1 MPMNPSDK
9 QNKFLR
15 CHYTTVQFGS
25 SFFDVIGFQVQKL
38 VPFQFGW
45 IVIQNCVILKDSI
58 KFMVVKRNSPL
69 RFENVEH
76 FGVVHESYTRSK
88 MSVHRLVHSGS
99 MFGHPCQEAT
109 VCFPYVF
116 LSTSRT
122 LYFVDD
128 IGTLVRWNRVL
139 G

>member
-1 MPMNPSDK
+1 MTVLIKFNVNIQKHTKNAKNGRKMPMNPSDK

-76 FGVVHESYTRSK
+76 FGVVHES
-88 MSVHRLVHSGS
+88 
-99 MFGHPCQEAT
+99 
-109 VCFPYVF
+109 
-116 LSTSRT
+116 
-122 LYFVDD
+122 
-128 IGTLVRWNRVL
+128 
-139 G
+139 

>member
-1 MPMNPSDK
+1 MPMNPSDEQK
-9 QNKFLR
+9 IFLKFY
-15 CHYTTVQFGS
+15 HATVQFGS
-25 SFFDVIGFQVQKL
+25 SFINVIGFQVQKL

-76 FGVVHESYTRSK
+76 FGVVHEIYTRSEV
-88 MSVHRLVHSGS
+88 SIHRLVHSGS

-109 VCFPYVF
+109 VCFPDVF
-116 LSTSRT
+116 FSASQT
-122 LYFVDD
+122 LYLVDNV
-128 IGTLVRWNRVL
+128 GTLVRWDRVH